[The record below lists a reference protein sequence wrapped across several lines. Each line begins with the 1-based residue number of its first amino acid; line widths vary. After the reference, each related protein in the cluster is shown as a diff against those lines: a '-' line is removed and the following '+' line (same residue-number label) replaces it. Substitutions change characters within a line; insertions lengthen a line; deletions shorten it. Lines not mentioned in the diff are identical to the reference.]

1 MPATKLTLEQQIAKA
16 EAKLN
21 ALKAK
26 AKSDGLQKAVNDNKQ
41 VIAKLYADL
50 KTASGKKR
58 GVDADILIAIA
69 EAMGAK
75 GATITK
81 KQQNRSKS

>member
-26 AKSDGLQKAVNDNKQ
+26 AKSDGLQKAVNDNRQ

-50 KTASGKKR
+50 KDASGKKR
-58 GVDADILIAIA
+58 GVDTAILAAIA
-69 EAMGAK
+69 EAMGMK
-75 GATITK
+75 GMTITK
-81 KQQNRSKS
+81 RQIGRAK

>member
-26 AKSDGLQKAVNDNKQ
+26 AKSDGLQKAVNDNRQ

-58 GVDADILIAIA
+58 GVDAEILTAIA
-69 EAMGAK
+69 EAMGMK
-75 GATITK
+75 GMTITK
-81 KQQNRSKS
+81 RQIGRAK

>member
-26 AKSDGLQKAVNDNKQ
+26 AKSDGLQKGIGDNKQ

-50 KTASGKKR
+50 KGATGKQR
-58 GVDADILIAIA
+58 GVDAEILTAIA
-69 EAMGAK
+69 DAMGMK
-75 GATITK
+75 SMTITK